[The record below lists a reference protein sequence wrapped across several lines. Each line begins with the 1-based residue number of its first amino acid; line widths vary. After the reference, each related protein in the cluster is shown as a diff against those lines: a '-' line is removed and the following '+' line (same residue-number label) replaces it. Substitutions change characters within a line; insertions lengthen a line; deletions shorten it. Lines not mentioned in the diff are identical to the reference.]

1 MYELAK
7 KQELFVLLLHSRGV
21 QTGIDVSSQEA
32 KKMAAT
38 EHAHPLPP
46 PSPSHCLSGLIS

>member
-32 KKMAAT
+32 KKMAST
-38 EHAHPLPP
+38 EHAHM
-46 PSPSHCLSGLIS
+46 CLRGYE

>member
-21 QTGIDVSSQEA
+21 HTGVDVSSQEA
-32 KKMAAT
+32 KRMAVT
-38 EHAHPLPP
+38 EHAHV
-46 PSPSHCLSGLIS
+46 CLRGYE